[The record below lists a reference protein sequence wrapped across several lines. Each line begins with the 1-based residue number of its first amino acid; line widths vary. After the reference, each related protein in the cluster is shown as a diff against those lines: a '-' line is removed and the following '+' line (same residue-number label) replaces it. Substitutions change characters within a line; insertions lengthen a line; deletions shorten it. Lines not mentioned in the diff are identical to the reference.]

1 LDSLKKSIAA
11 DFPAMKSVDNQLEYI
26 HSSLEKY
33 LSPAFYLMPAIDSY
47 TDSTIYINKA
57 SLASR
62 SGSWLFT
69 TLAHEGYPG
78 HLYQNVYFRQTNP
91 DPVRSVMSF
100 TGYSEGWAVY
110 CELLS
115 YKYCAANSAAA
126 ETLRN
131 YSIRNYSLY
140 GMTDIG
146 VNYYGWTLD
155 QLSAFL
161 ATHGV
166 TSRSSASG
174 MYNLVIEDPGNYLN
188 YTIGFLE
195 MSALREKAEGAL
207 GSGFNAKEYHKLI
220 LTTGPTWFDL
230 LEEEVNSW
238 IARQIAALKRVS

>member
-1 LDSLKKSIAA
+1 
-11 DFPAMKSVDNQLEYI
+11 
-26 HSSLEKY
+26 
-33 LSPAFYLMPAIDSY
+33 
-47 TDSTIYINKA
+47 
-57 SLASR
+57 
-62 SGSWLFT
+62 LFT

-115 YKYCAANSAAA
+115 YKYCAANTMAA
-126 ETLRN
+126 ESLRN
-131 YSIRNYSLY
+131 YAIRNYALY

-155 QLSAFL
+155 ELSSFL
-161 ATHGV
+161 ASHGV
-166 TSRSSASG
+166 ASRSAASG
-174 MYNLVIEDPGNYLN
+174 MYNLVLEDPGNYLN

-195 MSALREKAEGAL
+195 MNALREKAEKAL
-207 GSGFNAKEYHKLI
+207 GNRFIAKEFHKLV

-230 LEEEVNSW
+230 LEAEVNSW
-238 IARQIAALKRVS
+238 IAQQKAELKGVS